1 MLVVSRRLTGIAVA
15 LTLLGS
21 STAAAASATTR
32 LYRTDQQAQNYL
44 VNGLKSWAH
53 IDLRKAESKSAFCVS
68 STQQKSG
75 EPERDRFRSFSCVF
89 YVTGKRGWTHVFG
102 LHLVS
107 THAGWHVAALH

>member
-1 MLVVSRRLTGIAVA
+1 MVVVSRRLIGIAVA

-21 STAAAASATTR
+21 SSAAGASAMKR

-44 VNGLKSWAH
+44 VHGLKRWAH
-53 IDLRKAESKSAFCVS
+53 IDLRQAESKSAFCVS

-75 EPERDRFRSFSCVF
+75 EPERDRFRSFACVF
-89 YVTGKRGWTHVFG
+89 SVTGKRDVTRVLG

-107 THAGWHVAALH
+107 TRAGWHVAALH